1 MMRALIDIPDIQVR
15 ALAEIAEKERTSRAA
30 LIRVA
35 IADFISAR
43 KSPSRV
49 ESLGLWGT
57 GEDGIAYEDR
67 IRSEW

>member
-1 MMRALIDIPDIQVR
+1 MRALIDIPDTQVR
-15 ALAEIAEKERTSRAA
+15 ALAKIAEKERMSRAA

-43 KSPSRV
+43 KSPSRA

-57 GEDGIAYEDR
+57 SEDGVAYEDR
-67 IRSEW
+67 VRSEW

>member
-1 MMRALIDIPDIQVR
+1 MRALIDIPDIQVR
-15 ALAEIAEKERTSRAA
+15 ALAEIAEKERVSRAA

-43 KSPSRV
+43 KNPPRV

-57 GEDGIAYEDR
+57 GEDGIVYEDR

>member
-1 MMRALIDIPDIQVR
+1 MRALIDIPDIHVQ
-15 ALAEIAEKERTSRAA
+15 ALAEIAEKERMSRAA

-35 IADFISAR
+35 IANFILAR
-43 KSPSRV
+43 KTPSRV

-57 GEDGIAYEDR
+57 GEDGVAYEDR